1 MASLQGKILVH
12 YAPRNSEMLV
22 HSKVGFA
29 SVNDRKS
36 PHQSP
41 AFQLRAQYG
50 PTISTRG
57 RVTQASE
64 CSVQRPLVRD

>member
-1 MASLQGKILVH
+1 MASLQGKVLVH

-36 PHQSP
+36 PQSP
-41 AFQLRAQYG
+41 VFQLRALYG

-57 RVTQASE
+57 FGV
-64 CSVQRPLVRD
+64 